1 MPMKNAR
8 HSLVGFLIG
17 LAITRLALPVRAEE
31 VSGPPSRAEFTKLQ
45 TEVHEQRQLIIQM
58 LQTEQQRY
66 DMLLKLLS
74 GQGGGTALVAPPVPA
89 APATEPESG
98 DSAPR
103 RTERAERVRG
113 GAAASE
119 HRNGALEGKVT
130 FSDGAPGEIY
140 VYVENIRTP
149 LARGRALEVKQE
161 GKQFIPRVA
170 VVQAGTTVT
179 FPNFDT
185 VYHNVFS
192 SSPRNSF
199 DLGTYQAGEK
209 PRSVTLSGSG
219 VVEVFCNIHQKMS
232 AKILVVPNTLY
243 TKVRPDGTFRIENVP
258 VGQRR
263 VIAWSPTAK
272 PSQQKVEVTPQ
283 GANITFALQ
292 REDPAAHA
300 NKFGQAYG
308 SYRD

>member
-1 MPMKNAR
+1 
-8 HSLVGFLIG
+8 
-17 LAITRLALPVRAEE
+17 
-31 VSGPPSRAEFTKLQ
+31 
-45 TEVHEQRQLIIQM
+45 VHEQRQLIIQM

-89 APATEPESG
+89 APAAEPESG